1 MKEIRDI
8 FFSFVK
14 ENDFQIIERSNLV
27 SKYFKDEF
35 NLSGGHSH
43 LVPAILNS
51 EKVTKDDIA
60 VIDLCIRKADAQVVG
75 ISNTHLLLFEMGVWG
90 SFGYIEDK
98 KQEEFR
104 QLSLLL
110 NFLNQCGISKES
122 LYFTICAGGQYL
134 DKLILPDN
142 DSYEILSSLGID
154 SNHIFKTTGRRNFM
168 LSRGIDRLAGYNIE
182 IFVKRDNQFIE
193 IASSNIYQ
201 YINKLSYL
209 EKTVNAGIGCAVGIE
224 RIEFITKG
232 YDSVYDLDFFKIIK
246 EEIRELLNI
255 SHDSVNIISDKIYR
269 SAELFKTLTFLIN
282 DNQKLDKTAQGKTM
296 KSYLAKIISEMDF
309 LSIPLS
315 VFFQIVERT
324 MNVLFSDKYS
334 ITPNTY
340 SIFINS
346 IEEQLNKRMK

>member
-1 MKEIRDI
+1 
-8 FFSFVK
+8 
-14 ENDFQIIERSNLV
+14 V

-51 EKVTKDDIA
+51 KKVDKDDIA
-60 VIDLCIRKADAQVVG
+60 VIDLCIRKADAQIIG

-90 SFGYIEDK
+90 SFGYIDDK

-110 NFLNQCGISKES
+110 NFLYQCGIDKES

-154 SNHIFKTTGRRNFM
+154 SSHIFKTTGRRNFM

-209 EKTVNAGIGCAVGIE
+209 EKTVNAGIGCGVGIE
-224 RIEFITKG
+224 RVEFIAKG
-232 YDSVYDLDFFKIIK
+232 YNRVYDLDFFKTIK
-246 EEIRELLNI
+246 EEIRKILNI
-255 SHDSVNIISDKIYR
+255 SDDSTNIISDKIYR
-269 SAELFKTLTFLIN
+269 CIELSKTLIFLIN
-282 DNQKLDKTAQGKTM
+282 DNQGLDKSAQGKTM
-296 KSYLAKIISEMDF
+296 KSYLAKIISEIGF
-309 LSIPLS
+309 LSIPVD
-315 VFFQIVERT
+315 VFLQIIIVA
-324 MNVLFSDKYS
+324 MNKYFSDSYL
-334 ITPNTY
+334 INPDAY
-340 SIFINS
+340 SIFTNS
-346 IEEQLNKRMK
+346 IEEQINKK

>member
-1 MKEIRDI
+1 MKKEIRDI

-51 EKVTKDDIA
+51 EKVNKDDIA
-60 VIDLCIRKADAQVVG
+60 VIDLCVRKADAQVIG

-110 NFLNQCGISKES
+110 EFLYQCGISKEF

-142 DSYEILSSLGID
+142 DSYEILSSLGIE
-154 SNHIFKTTGRRNFM
+154 SSHIFKTAGRRNFM

-182 IFVKRDNQFIE
+182 VFIKKNDQFIE

-201 YINKLSYL
+201 YVNKLTYL
-209 EKTVNAGIGCAVGIE
+209 EKTVNAGIGCGVGIE
-224 RIEFITKG
+224 RVEFIAKG
-232 YDSVYDLDFFKIIK
+232 YNSVYDLDFFKAIK
-246 EEIRELLNI
+246 EKVRNLLHI
-255 SHDSVNIISDKIYR
+255 SNDSVNIIADKIYR
-269 SAELFKTLTFLIN
+269 SIELSKTLIFLIN
-282 DNQKLDKTAQGKTM
+282 DNQDLDKSAQGKTM
-296 KSYLAKIISEMDF
+296 KSYLAKIISELNF
-309 LSIPLS
+309 LSIP
-315 VFFQIVERT
+315 I
-324 MNVLFSDKYS
+324 D
-334 ITPNTY
+334 
-340 SIFINS
+340 IFIEILKSEMTKIYDDYQIREDVFNILLS
-346 IEEQLNKRMK
+346 EICS

>member
-1 MKEIRDI
+1 MKKKIRDI

-14 ENDFQIIERSNLV
+14 ENNFQIIERSNLV

-51 EKVTKDDIA
+51 EKVNKDDIA
-60 VIDLCIRKADAQVVG
+60 VIDLCVRKADAQIIG
-75 ISNTHLLLFEMGVWG
+75 ISSTHLLLFEMGVWG

-110 NFLNQCGISKES
+110 NFLYQCGISKDS

-154 SNHIFKTTGRRNFM
+154 SSHIFRTTGRRNFM

-182 IFVKRDNQFIE
+182 IFVKKENQFIE

-201 YINKLSYL
+201 YINKLTYL
-209 EKTVNAGIGCAVGIE
+209 EKTVNAGIGCGVGIE
-224 RIEFITKG
+224 RVEFIAKG
-232 YDSVYDLDFFKIIK
+232 YNSVYDLDFFKKIK
-246 EEIRELLNI
+246 EEIRKTLNI
-255 SHDSVNIISDKIYR
+255 SEDSVNIVSDKIYR
-269 SAELFKTLTFLIN
+269 SIELTKTLVFLIN
-282 DNQKLDKTAQGKTM
+282 DNQGLDKSAQGKTM
-296 KSYLAKIISEMDF
+296 KSYLAKIISELHF
-309 LSIPLS
+309 LSIPID
-315 VFFQIVERT
+315 VFIEILKSEMIQMYGNYQIQNDVFDI
-324 MNVLFSDKYS
+324 LFNELKVR
-334 ITPNTY
+334 I
-340 SIFINS
+340 
-346 IEEQLNKRMK
+346 L

>member
-1 MKEIRDI
+1 MKKAIRDI

-43 LVPAILNS
+43 LVPAILNF
-51 EKVTKDDIA
+51 EKVNKDDIA
-60 VIDLCIRKADAQVVG
+60 VIDLCIRKTDAQIIG

-110 NFLNQCGISKES
+110 EFLCQCGIEKES

-142 DSYEILSSLGID
+142 DSYEILSTLGIE
-154 SNHIFKTTGRRNFM
+154 SSHIFKTTGRRNFM

-182 IFVKRDNQFIE
+182 IFVKKGDEFIE

-201 YINKLSYL
+201 YINKLTYL
-209 EKTVNAGIGCAVGIE
+209 EKTVNAGIGCGVGIE
-224 RIEFITKG
+224 RVEFITKG
-232 YDSVYDLDFFKIIK
+232 YNSVYDLDFFRTIK
-246 EEIRELLNI
+246 EEIRKILNI
-255 SHDSVNIISDKIYR
+255 SNDSVNIISDKIYR
-269 SAELFKTLTFLIN
+269 SIELTKTLIFLIN
-282 DNQKLDKTAQGKTM
+282 DNQGLDKSAQGKTM
-296 KSYLAKIISEMDF
+296 KSYLAKIISELDF
-309 LSIPLS
+309 LSIPVDMFIKILKLEMTKTYGNYYIKNNI
-315 VFFQIVERT
+315 FDI
-324 MNVLFSDKYS
+324 LF
-334 ITPNTY
+334 
-340 SIFINS
+340 
-346 IEEQLNKRMK
+346 NKLKIKSL